1 MAVIESERAD
11 DASSGRTA
19 GAEND
24 HDPAASHRDAAI
36 KLLLKKQYADAEV
49 CLREAVRLRPGDA
62 DYLNELGMA
71 VWGQKRPAEAE
82 TIYREAYQINPDN
95 YKTLAN
101 LGLAIHEQRRPGE
114 AAQFYRMALAIRP
127 DGFEAIMNLGIVLSD
142 EGRFEEAMGLLIAA
156 HQLRPDSSDAL
167 QNLGMNL
174 ARLGRWDDAIV
185 IYEEALR
192 RSPESPSVHRNLAY
206 ALLICG
212 NYERGWSEHEWRFKC
227 PDYIGSRV
235 NRTFWNGDEFHRQ
248 AILLHAEQGYGDTLQ
263 FIRYAPMVKRRG
275 GRVVVLCPAPL
286 LRLVARCDG
295 VDLAVDASSFVPDC
309 HIHAP
314 MLSLP
319 AIFGTTMA
327 TVPAQC
333 PTWPP
338 TRCSSN
344 IGGPSWPGL
353 RYRDQARRPRHGWT
367 HLRPSCEAV
376 CDRDRLA
383 RKPIAWRRSLAIVPA
398 LSACPTGRAARRPA
412 GLVAD

>member
-1 MAVIESERAD
+1 M
-11 DASSGRTA
+11 
-19 GAEND
+19 
-24 HDPAASHRDAAI
+24 
-36 KLLLKKQYADAEV
+36 
-49 CLREAVRLRPGDA
+49 REAVRLRPGDA

-142 EGRFEEAMGLLIAA
+142 EGRFEEAMGLLISA

-212 NYERGWSEHEWRFKC
+212 DYERGWPEHEWRFKC

-235 NRTFWNGDEFHRQ
+235 NRTFWNGDDFHRQ

-263 FIRYAPMVKRRG
+263 FIRFAPMVKRRG
-275 GRVVVLCPAPL
+275 GRVVVLCQTPL
-286 LRLVARCDG
+286 LRWSLAATGSIWLSTAQLRPRLSCPCTVAEPAG
-295 VDLAVDASSFVPDC
+295 DLRHDAGHGAGAS
-309 HIHAP
+309 A
-314 MLSLP
+314 LS
-319 AIFGTTMA
+319 GHRS
-327 TVPAQC
+327 
-333 PTWPP
+333 
-338 TRCSSN
+338 RCSSN
-344 IGGPSWPGL
+344 IGGPSWPG
-353 RYRDQARRPRHGWT
+353 RSKSRPGAAGPATDGPDLAAER
-367 HLRPSCEAV
+367 EAV
-376 CDRDRLA
+376 SDRDRLA
-383 RKPIAWRRSLAIVPA
+383 RKPDASHGSLAII
-398 LSACPTGRAARRPA
+398 SAGPVCPTGRAAGRPA
-412 GLVAD
+412 DQLADRPWPGSARGPGRPVSGHRADRPPRTRLHGDRGHHDAISTW